1 LFDLKIKSSLQIPIQ
16 DILPWKT
23 RMSFHTFKLKRKRS
37 GFTLIEVGIASV
49 LMAVVVSGVLML
61 VADYIHGQVAQA
73 QAQQLATVNAAVTSY
88 EAKYATNLAN
98 NQAIPVPGFAN
109 VANIYSPSTTELFHL
124 GLLANAPLSTLYA
137 TKISSTLVNGSPSG
151 MAWLVAPFT
160 KANGQPDQALAGLA
174 MTAAGGD
181 AAMSTVA
188 NPTVVMGAD
197 GWSAAN
203 PATGTPAALLVMR
216 NGAGSNAFVRLDGST
231 PMQGSLNVG
240 GFNVTNAGTVSAA
253 TVTAPNINGTNVNVS
268 NINAANVS
276 TTNLGASNIISAG
289 NYVSSSGNI
298 YAGQNISASGN
309 TSGSTLTATAN
320 GNDIFFGSSALYSDG
335 WNAVV
340 RTAGGAV
347 YAQNM
352 GGGAVPVVAS
362 QLVTPQ
368 GNGVQIGSSYYY
380 GDGTNSAIRQNGQLY
395 VQNQAGTGPANVDL
409 NYVHINGTA
418 NVGWGCAPNGMQAQD
433 GSGAPLFCVNGSW
446 QQPSGR
452 PNIITRVGG
461 QSNTLSIASC
471 AGNEVMTGGMCYN
484 TDGCGGNDSSAF
496 GGYPS
501 GNSMY
506 CPRTSA
512 SLGCDTLTA
521 YVFCA
526 Q

>member
-1 LFDLKIKSSLQIPIQ
+1 
-16 DILPWKT
+16 
-23 RMSFHTFKLKRKRS
+23 MSYPTFKLKRKQN

-49 LMAVVVSGVLML
+49 LMAIVVSGVLML
-61 VADYIHGQVAQA
+61 VADYLHGQVAQS

-88 EAKYATNLAN
+88 EAKYATNLTN

-109 VANIYSPSTTELFHL
+109 VANIHSPTTTELFHL
-124 GLLANAPLSTLYA
+124 GLLANAPVSTLYG
-137 TKISSTLVNGSPSG
+137 TQISATLVNGSPSG
-151 MAWLVAPFT
+151 ITWLATPFT
-160 KANGQPDQALAGLA
+160 NANGRPDQALAGLA

-188 NPTVVMGAD
+188 NPSVVMGAD
-197 GWSAAN
+197 GWSAPN
-203 PATGTPAALLVMR
+203 PVPGVAAILAMR

-240 GFNVTNAGTVSAA
+240 GFNVTNASTVSAA
-253 TVTAPNINGTNVNVS
+253 NVAAGTVTA
-268 NINAANVS
+268 
-276 TTNLGASNIISAG
+276 
-289 NYVSSSGNI
+289 SGNI
-298 YAGQNISASGN
+298 TGANVAAAGNVTAQNSITAANFVSANGSIFAGQNISASGN

-320 GNDIFFGSSALYSDG
+320 GNDVFFGSSALYSDG

-340 RTAGGAV
+340 RTAGGAL

-352 GGGAVPVVAS
+352 GGGAVPIVAS

-368 GNGVQIGSSYYY
+368 GNGVQIGSSFYY
-380 GDGTNSAIRQNGQLY
+380 GDGTNSAIRQNGQLF

-418 NVGWGCAPNGMQAQD
+418 GVGGGCAPNGMQAQD
-433 GSGAPLFCVNGSW
+433 GSGAPLFCVNGVW

-452 PNIITRVGG
+452 PNIITRVGPLDSN
-461 QSNTLSIASC
+461 QSVASC
-471 AGNEVMTGGMCYN
+471 AGSEIMTGGICYN
-484 TDGCGGNDSSAF
+484 TDSCGGNDSSAF
-496 GGYPS
+496 GGFPS
-501 GNSMY
+501 GNSIV

-512 SLGCDTLTA
+512 SFGCDHLTA